1 MERTVILYHG
11 SACPDGFGA
20 AYAAWKKFGDSAQ
33 YHPLARGE
41 ELPLEICKDAQVY
54 FVDFSYEQEDMD
66 KFISVAAQLTVLD
79 HHEGVRKVVESM
91 PEYVFDNN
99 RSGAG
104 IAWDY
109 FHPGVPRPTLLNL
122 IEDDDLFRFVL
133 ADTRAV
139 ITYLETLP
147 FDLSVWDDVAKKLDD
162 EAQSS
167 AMLTKARLYR
177 EYFER
182 LAELSV
188 ERAKLVSFEG
198 HEVYFA
204 SSHPLKSLKSLIGN
218 MLAKKHGPFALV
230 VSAHPLGY
238 GISIR
243 GDGSIDVATIA
254 QKYGGNGHV
263 SSAGFHIPANK
274 PLPWTPTE
282 DENSR
287 D

>member
-20 AYAAWKKFGDSAQ
+20 AYAAWKKFGDTAE
-33 YHPLARGE
+33 YYPLARGE
-41 ELPLEICKDAQVY
+41 ELLLEVCKDAQV
-54 FVDFSYEQEDMD
+54 FFLDFSYEQEDMD
-66 KFISVAAQLTVLD
+66 KFVKVAAKLVVLD
-79 HHEGVRKVVESM
+79 HHAGVKSVVESM
-91 PEYVFDNN
+91 PEFVFDNN

-109 FHPGVPRPTLLNL
+109 FHPDISRPALMNH
-122 IEDDDLFRFVL
+122 IEDDDIYRFAL
-133 ADTRAV
+133 PDTKAL

-147 FDLSVWDDVAKKLDD
+147 FDFIVWDDLAKKLDEPTSR
-162 EAQSS
+162 EAI
-167 AMLTKARLYR
+167 LTKARAYR

-198 HEVYFA
+198 HETYFA
-204 SSHPLKSLKSLIGN
+204 SSPPLKSLKSLIGN
-218 MLAKKHGPFALV
+218 QLAKKHGPLALV

-243 GDGSIDVATIA
+243 GDGSIDVAKIA
-254 QKYGGNGHV
+254 QKYGGNGHA
-263 SSAGFHIPANK
+263 SSAGFHISANAQ
-274 PLPWTPTE
+274 LPWTLIE
-282 DENSR
+282 DEVH
-287 D
+287 